1 MKVQLFISARKL
13 KNMDTFSKSD
23 PRCYAKSHTESYTTV
38 KEQVNGK
45 WIKRGKT
52 ESKSNTLN
60 PDFDTHI
67 EMDYYFERTQKLK
80 FVMKDGD
87 TNSSEKIG
95 ETETTLA
102 SIMGKKAQTFEG
114 DLLQNNIVIHGKVI
128 VRAEA
133 VKQSN

>member
-23 PRCYAKSHTESYTTV
+23 PRCTV

-60 PDFDTHI
+60 PDFDTHL
-67 EMDYYFERTQKLK
+67 EMEFFFERTQKLK

-102 SIMGKKAQTFEG
+102 CIMGKKA
-114 DLLQNNIVIHGKVI
+114 
-128 VRAEA
+128 
-133 VKQSN
+133 